1 MMFFSSVLV
10 ALSVMGAFAA
20 DDDAPAAC
28 TAKPFTGRVF
38 NGIQFRVFNT
48 YNDFNNGLSMN
59 DDPVTGEWTLIDLNS
74 GFVYSGFMGTCNK
87 HELPQDARVSPA
99 DIISQR
105 KFEYSVSLPDGSEL
119 NAWSYTHGNA
129 ILNFLVNDDCVSV
142 ITSASL
148 GGALAMSNYIFD
160 VVTDNPD
167 LSLLTQ
173 RHAEVQDVM
182 FCP

>member
-59 DDPVTGEWTLIDLNS
+59 DDPVTGEWTLIDLNN
-74 GFVYSGFMGTCNK
+74 GFVYSGYMGTCNK
-87 HELPQDARVSPA
+87 HELPQDAVS
-99 DIISQR
+99 IISLSGKAQSCLVFLST
-105 KFEYSVSLPDGSEL
+105 FE
-119 NAWSYTHGNA
+119 
-129 ILNFLVNDDCVSV
+129 
-142 ITSASL
+142 
-148 GGALAMSNYIFD
+148 
-160 VVTDNPD
+160 
-167 LSLLTQ
+167 
-173 RHAEVQDVM
+173 
-182 FCP
+182 